1 MYCVL
6 LVALTTTKL
15 IPPGDAV
22 CPGKLAAIP
31 AGVNML
37 LPFTRHN
44 VDPAVVLRMQISSM
58 GPSLGRYMTSLGP

>member
-15 IPPGDAV
+15 IPPAAAV
-22 CPGKLAAIP
+22 CPGMSP
-31 AGVNML
+31 ANFAL
-37 LPFTRHN
+37 LPFTRQN
-44 VDPAVVLRMQISSM
+44 TDPAVVLRMQISAM